1 MKLCEKCELNY
12 IPDDEQY
19 CPLCQ
24 ETQKKKKKR
33 VGVYKPFHIT
43 DQIEREYFNLLVDWG
58 YKEKT
63 DSDLQST
70 AYRYV
75 WAINLVKNE
84 EGINYETLIK
94 DIDKYIK
101 KYDKFGKKSK
111 LGALSHNT
119 IICSLKKFK
128 EFVIYRDL
136 VKNNKEIKT
145 IKLD

>member
-12 IPDDEQY
+12 IDDNEQY
-19 CPLCQ
+19 CSLCKEKQ
-24 ETQKKKKKR
+24 PKKIER
-33 VGVYKPFHIT
+33 FNSFRIT
-43 DQIEREYFNLLVDWG
+43 DPIEREYFNLLIDWG

-119 IICSLKKFK
+119 IICSLKKFR